1 MFVVYGYAIYRLFW
15 YIPSWLTYLPVG
27 DILIIVA
34 YMATMALF
42 ESLVFLV
49 LIILAA
55 FLFPERYFKN
65 RFVVQGSVVVWIM
78 TIWALVVHEDL
89 NRYIS
94 ELNYQEFAVS
104 VLTSLILILISIALV
119 SQMFVF
125 RLRWLEKIIGIVA
138 ERMTIFLYVYL
149 PLSLVGLV
157 TILIQNI
164 F

>member
-1 MFVVYGYAIYRLFW
+1 
-15 YIPSWLTYLPVG
+15 
-27 DILIIVA
+27 
-34 YMATMALF
+34 MAMMALF
-42 ESLVFLV
+42 ESLVFLF
-49 LIILAA
+49 LILLVAV
-55 FLFPERYFKN
+55 LFPDRYFKN

-94 ELNYQEFAVS
+94 ELNYQEFVIS
-104 VLTSLILILISIALV
+104 MFGSLILILISIALV

-125 RLRWLEKIIGIVA
+125 RLHWLERLIAIVA

-149 PLSLVGLV
+149 PLSIVGLV
-157 TILIQNI
+157 TILIRNV